1 MKKEG
6 DLLQKNSIAN
16 LDRLVVRPDTIGSI
30 MTPALFPA
38 SEWLTRRRAWEKSVT
53 RSIAILRMISVSM
66 VLIVLGLCFLP
77 LSLMGLTGI
86 LFAIPAIWA
95 GSLVFFVGMFFRK
108 PNGKELA
115 KRGDK
120 VLGLQDDLLALSE
133 FPTGKSTDEWRA
145 ATWKKAQISLE
156 EEKRSWP
163 LVFPKWYSF
172 HVLFA
177 ILLTLGAAWM
187 GGIQMQAALKERAA
201 MVAAREDRI
210 EAAEEIIRDW
220 EEFVKTSD
228 DPELKK
234 LFSEA
239 AHLREA
245 VQNNDPMAA
254 MLAMNRIEAKMSSL
268 QDALAAE
275 SLAPQAA
282 RMAEALEAFEG
293 MSSMSAALRN
303 LNFDAAAKEAE
314 KLGAKLDENPAGS
327 TALRRGASVA
337 EMLANEA
344 ATAQKRGNGELSE
357 TLSKLSSAA
366 SQNCK
371 NGSVPN
377 SQLSQ
382 CLSPL
387 KNQFCKESAC
397 KSCGRMVSMGK
408 CQLDALRQKFRG
420 ESCEKPPSLCKSGSC
435 NKPGGLKAGT
445 GTDGQPLGDP
455 TKLADAGET
464 DKLTGTMGEGE
475 SETVTTTANSGTPGT
490 TGAGTKT
497 SMAEYIELSERA
509 VADESLPL
517 AHRRAIRTYFERIR
531 PVAESQHP

>member
-1 MKKEG
+1 M
-6 DLLQKNSIAN
+6 A
-16 LDRLVVRPDTIGSI
+16 
-30 MTPALFPA
+30 
-38 SEWLTRRRAWEKSVT
+38 
-53 RSIAILRMISVSM
+53 
-66 VLIVLGLCFLP
+66 LIVLGLWLLP
-77 LSLMGLTGI
+77 VSLAWLTGV
-86 LFAIPAIWA
+86 LYAIPVIWA
-95 GSLVFFVGMFFRK
+95 GSLVVFVGSFFRK
-108 PNGKELA
+108 PGGKELA
-115 KRGDK
+115 KRADK
-120 VLGLQDDLLALSE
+120 VLGLQDDLLALAE
-133 FPTGKSTDEWRA
+133 FPAGESADEWRA
-145 ATWKKAQISLE
+145 ATWNQAQKSLE
-156 EEKRSWP
+156 EESRSWP
-163 LVFPKWYSF
+163 LVFPGWYSF
-172 HVLFA
+172 HVVFA
-177 ILLTLGAAWM
+177 ILLTLGAAWV
-187 GGIQMQAALKERAA
+187 GGTQMQKALHERAA
-201 MVAAREDRI
+201 MAAAREERI
-210 EAAEEIIRDW
+210 EAAEEIVRDW

-268 QDALAAE
+268 QDALAAD

-293 MSSMSAALRN
+293 MGSMSAALRN

-314 KLGAKLDENPAGS
+314 KLGAKLDKDPAGS
-327 TALRRGASVA
+327 TALRRGEAVA
-337 EMLANEA
+337 EMLAKEA
-344 ATAQKRGNGELSE
+344 ATAQKRGNSALSE
-357 TLSKLSSAA
+357 TLSKLSAAA

-377 SQLSQ
+377 PQLSQ

-397 KSCGRMVSMGK
+397 KSCGRMVSLGK
-408 CQLDALRQKFRG
+408 CQLDALRQKLRG
-420 ESCEKPPSLCKSGSC
+420 EPCEKPPSLCKSGSG

-455 TKLADAGET
+455 TKLAAAAET
-464 DKLTGTMGEGE
+464 DRLTGTMGEGE
-475 SETVTTTANSGTPGT
+475 SETVTTSANSGTPGAT
-490 TGAGTKT
+490 SAGTKT
-497 SMAEYIELSERA
+497 SVAEYIELSERA